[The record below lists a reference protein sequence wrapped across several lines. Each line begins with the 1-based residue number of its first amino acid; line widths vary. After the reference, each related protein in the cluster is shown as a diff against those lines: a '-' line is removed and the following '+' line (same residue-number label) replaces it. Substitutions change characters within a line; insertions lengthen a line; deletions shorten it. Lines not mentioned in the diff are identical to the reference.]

1 MNVSELWQH
10 LSNLDEPVV
19 SELKNSLKYAMV
31 VLAPVGIGAYGIKH
45 LGQSVQTNDHAP
57 PTTNM
62 VLEIIAILTAIVVLC
77 FAADRVGTYFVPE
90 GDYRIITHLV
100 LFLVIADSS
109 IGRGVRKIV
118 QWGVSAP
125 PDPPI
130 TGNEGDQVVNVG
142 GNGAPLSI
150 LRPQPTI
157 RQPTTISGGDIRP
170 PPQQQVSVGPGQQP
184 EFNDMYGGYET
195 PNSGMHPNEIEAFGG
210 W

>member
-1 MNVSELWQH
+1 
-10 LSNLDEPVV
+10 
-19 SELKNSLKYAMV
+19 MV

-118 QWGVSAP
+118 QWGVGDTVSEGMTDIQESTKP
-125 PDPPI
+125 PNPVQPAI
-130 TGNEGDQVVNVG
+130 VTHPQQTINPNVG
-142 GNGAPLSI
+142 Q
-150 LRPQPTI
+150 RPIATNMPPQTSNSNQMRNEMETI
-157 RQPTTISGGDIRP
+157 VSRVNEPVSANEFSGG
-170 PPQQQVSVGPGQQP
+170 
-184 EFNDMYGGYET
+184 GG
-195 PNSGMHPNEIEAFGG
+195 SL